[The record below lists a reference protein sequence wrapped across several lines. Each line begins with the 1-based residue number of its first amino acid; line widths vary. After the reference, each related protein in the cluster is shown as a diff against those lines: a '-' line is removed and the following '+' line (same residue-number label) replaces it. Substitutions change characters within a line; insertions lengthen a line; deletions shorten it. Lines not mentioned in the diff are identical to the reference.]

1 VVNAIESIAAT
12 IGQFDEIAAAVA
24 AAVEQQG
31 SATGEIAR
39 NVQEAAHR
47 TRKVTSNI
55 AEMEATAQETGTVA
69 GTVLDAAGTL
79 SVQAETLRTK
89 VEQFVGDMAAA

>member
-1 VVNAIESIAAT
+1 VSAIESIAAT

-31 SATGEIAR
+31 SATTDIAR
-39 NVQEAAHR
+39 NVQEAAQR
-47 TRKVTSNI
+47 TRQVTANF
-55 AEMEATAQETGTVA
+55 AEMQTSAEETGNVA

-79 SVQAETLRTK
+79 SVQAETLRTE
-89 VEQFVGDMAAA
+89 VEQFVRAMAAA